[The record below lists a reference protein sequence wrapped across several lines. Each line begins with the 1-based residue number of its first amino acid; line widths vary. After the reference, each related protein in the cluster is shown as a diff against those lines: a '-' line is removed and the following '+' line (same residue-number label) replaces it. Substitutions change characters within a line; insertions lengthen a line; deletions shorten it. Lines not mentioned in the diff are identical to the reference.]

1 MQTTGRVKIGFSLRN
16 VPAWRHTFKMSAQR
30 PNQTEPEPR
39 PVSTLAGALWDEFE
53 AIHAKP
59 RAAATAQGP
68 DASLHAYYDA
78 ALETPQAALCLSGGG
93 IRSAAFSLGVLQAL
107 ARSKLLTSFHYLS
120 TVSGGGYIGGW
131 LLALLHERGFNAAKV
146 QCLLAADTAPP
157 ELDALRRYTDY
168 LAPHPGLAS
177 PDTWAGIILW
187 LRNVLVNWLIFF
199 PALFALAMLPNLY
212 RDILAAIGPGWS
224 LPLLLIALAGLGIGI
239 FNGVKHAPSHGFP
252 EATRRGLQTGFV
264 PWRVVVPLMLWSSLV
279 PLVAAPW
286 LRPVMP
292 SGAVSG
298 DMIPLL
304 GFIVM
309 ELGFLLAL
317 ATEGTEDRELLWHNF
332 GWWTLASLAATV
344 VLWVA
349 LCLGS
354 ARNVSIIAVLGPLA
368 VTLAHLVQ
376 SLVYVA
382 LRTEAFRGDLDREWL
397 ARLSGEKVMPALLWA
412 GFAAI
417 CLFLPAW
424 VLDGWSTAFVPFV
437 MSAVGL
443 LTGPVAAYLGKIAP
457 DVPGAGVPGS
467 SYVPSLRVVINVIAA
482 VFGVVLF
489 MLLARLGTLLSDNDW
504 GGDVLLLIVAVLLA
518 LGCGGHINVNR
529 FSMHAVYR
537 NRLVR
542 AFLGSARPDRTPDGF
557 TDIDPKDNPRMA
569 DLQPPA
575 DNDGNAFPVEHP
587 AAKRAPRMLFPV
599 INATLNLVATRNTA
613 WTERK
618 GESFTITPARC
629 GGAYLHRR
637 EDQEAGLPVRGA
649 YVRTEAYAGHEKE
662 TGPDDKG
669 RGITLGTALTVSG
682 AAVSPSMGYNS
693 SPATAFL
700 MTLFNVRLGA
710 WLPNPAMASTR
721 QLLQAKPPNA
731 LLTLARELLGLTDDL
746 GNAVYLSDGGHFDNL
761 GLYEMVRRRCRY
773 IIVVDAGEDG
783 KAWFEDL
790 GNAIRKARI
799 DFDVKIDFDP
809 PVGIGSRDK
818 PATPFRSFACATIHY
833 PESKTTGRLIYLKPS
848 DPPDMPMDVRSY
860 FNAHPN
866 FPHDSTVDQFFTESE
881 FESYRQLGETE
892 ALKLI
897 SGDAGLEAFFA
908 AADKWLRQSGNA
920 KGCGEEPKTSRR
932 GTVADPEKQQNAVN
946 AEGNFP

>member
-1 MQTTGRVKIGFSLRN
+1 
-16 VPAWRHTFKMSAQR
+16 MSAQR
-30 PNQTEPEPR
+30 RNQVEPEPR

-59 RAAATAQGP
+59 RAAATRQGP
-68 DASLHAYYDA
+68 NASLHAYYSE
-78 ALETPQAALCLSGGG
+78 ALATPQAALCLSGGG

-107 ARSKLLTSFHYLS
+107 ARGKLLTSFHYLS

-131 LLALLHERGFNAAKV
+131 LLALLHERCCNAAKV
-146 QCLLAADTAPP
+146 QDLLAANTAAP

-177 PDTWAGIILW
+177 PDTWAGIMLW

-212 RDILAAIGPGWS
+212 RDILATIGPGWS
-224 LPLLLIALAGLGIGI
+224 SPLLLIALAGLGIGV
-239 FNGVKHAPSHGFP
+239 FNGVRYAPSHGFV
-252 EATRRGLQTGFV
+252 ETARWGLRSGFV
-264 PWRVVVPLMLWSSLV
+264 SWRVVLPLTLWTSLV
-279 PLVAAPW
+279 PLAAAPW
-286 LRPVMP
+286 LHPVMP
-292 SGAVSG
+292 SGGVSG
-298 DMIPLL
+298 DVIPLL

-309 ELGFLLAL
+309 ELSFLLAL
-317 ATEGTEDRELLWHNF
+317 ATEGTDDRKLLWHNF
-332 GWWTLASLAATV
+332 GWWTLASLTATV
-344 VLWVA
+344 VLWIA
-349 LCLGS
+349 LCLGI
-354 ARNVSIIAVLGPLA
+354 ARTISVIAVLGPLA
-368 VTLAHLVQ
+368 VTTAHLVQ

-397 ARLSGEKVMPALLWA
+397 ARLSAEKVIPALLWA
-412 GFAAI
+412 VFAAI

-437 MSAVGL
+437 VSAAGL
-443 LTGPVAAYLGKIAP
+443 LTGPLAAYLGKIAQ
-457 DVPGAGVPGS
+457 DVPGASAPDNASSNVP
-467 SYVPSLRVVINVIAA
+467 PLRVVITAIAA
-482 VFGVVLF
+482 VFGVALF
-489 MLLARLGTLLSDNDW
+489 MLLARLGTLLSGDDW
-504 GGDVLLLIVAVLLA
+504 RADWLLLIVAVLLA
-518 LGCGGHINVNR
+518 WGFGRHINVNR

-542 AFLGSARPDRTPDGF
+542 AFLGSARPERTPDGF

-575 DNDGNAFPVEHP
+575 RSDGKAPP
-587 AAKRAPRMLFPV
+587 IDSPDTKRLPRMLFPV
-599 INATLNLVATRNTA
+599 VNVTLNLVAGRNTA

-629 GGAYLHRR
+629 GGSYLHRR
-637 EDQEAGLPVRGA
+637 EDRVAGLPVRGA
-649 YVRTEAYAGHEKE
+649 YARTEAYAGNEKE
-662 TGPDDKG
+662 TGPDDPG
-669 RGITLGTALTVSG
+669 RGITLGTAITLSG

-721 QLLQAKPPNA
+721 QLLRAKPPNA

-746 GNAVYLSDGGHFDNL
+746 GKAVYLSDGGHFDNL

-773 IIVVDAGEDG
+773 IVVVDAGADG

-799 DFDVKIDFDP
+799 DFDVEIEFDP

-818 PATPFRSFACATIHY
+818 PVSPFRSFACATIHY

-860 FNAHPN
+860 FNAHPR
-866 FPHDSTVDQFFTESE
+866 FPHDSTAEQFFTESE

-892 ALKLI
+892 ALKLV
-897 SGDAGLEAFFA
+897 GA
-908 AADKWLRQSGNA
+908 AANLGACFDAADQLLRQPDKA
-920 KGCGEEPKTSRR
+920 KACGEQLK
-932 GTVADPEKQQNAVN
+932 A
-946 AEGNFP
+946 

>member
-1 MQTTGRVKIGFSLRN
+1 
-16 VPAWRHTFKMSAQR
+16 MSARR
-30 PNQTEPEPR
+30 PKQAEPELR

-68 DASLHAYYDA
+68 DASLHAYYSA
-78 ALETPQAALCLSGGG
+78 ALATPQAALCLSGGG

-120 TVSGGGYIGGW
+120 TVSGGGYVGGW
-131 LLALLHERGFNAAKV
+131 LSALLHERGCDAAKV
-146 QCLLAADTAPP
+146 QDLLAADIAPP
-157 ELDALRRYTDY
+157 ELDALRRYTNF
-168 LAPHPGLAS
+168 LAPHPGLTS
-177 PDTWAGIILW
+177 PDTWAGITLW

-199 PALFALAMLPNLY
+199 PALLALAMLPNLY
-212 RDILAAIGPGWS
+212 RDILARIGPNWGW
-224 LPLLLIALAGLGIGI
+224 PLLLIALAGLGIGV
-239 FNGVKHAPSHGFP
+239 FNGVRHAPSHGFP
-252 EATRRGLQTGFV
+252 EATRRGLRTSFV
-264 PWRVVVPLMLWSSLV
+264 PWRVVAPLMLWSSLV
-279 PLVAAPW
+279 PLAAAPW
-286 LRPVMP
+286 LRLVMP
-292 SGAVSG
+292 TGAVSG
-298 DMIPLL
+298 DVIPML

-309 ELGFLLAL
+309 ELAFLLAL
-317 ATEGTEDRELLWHNF
+317 ATEDTADRELLRHNF

-344 VLWVA
+344 VLWIA
-349 LCLGS
+349 LCLGT
-354 ARNVSIIAVLGPLA
+354 ARDISIIAVLGPLA
-368 VTLAHLVQ
+368 VTITHLVQ

-397 ARLSGEKVMPALLWA
+397 ARLSAEKVIPALLWA
-412 GFAAI
+412 VFAAI
-417 CLFLPAW
+417 CLFLPRWA
-424 VLDGWSTAFVPFV
+424 LQGWRTAFAPSA

-443 LTGPVAAYLGKIAP
+443 LSGPLAAYLGKIDQ
-457 DVPGAGVPGS
+457 DVPRASVTGTAS
-467 SYVPSLRVVINVIAA
+467 SYVPPLRVMINVIAA
-482 VFGVVLF
+482 VFGIVLF
-489 MLLARLGTLLSDNDW
+489 MLLARLGTLLSNNDW
-504 GGDVLLLIVAVLLA
+504 RTDWLLLIIAASLA
-518 LGCGGHINVNR
+518 WGCGKHINVNR

-575 DNDGNAFPVEHP
+575 YSDGKPSPTDPP
-587 AAKRAPRMLFPV
+587 AAKRAPRVLFPV
-599 INATLNLVATRNTA
+599 VNVTLNLVAGRNTA

-618 GESFTITPARC
+618 GESFTITPVRC

-637 EDQEAGLPVRGA
+637 EDQAAGLPVRGA
-649 YVRTEAYAGHEKE
+649 YARTEAYAGKEKE
-662 TGPDDKG
+662 TGPDDHG
-669 RGITLGTALTVSG
+669 RGITLGTAITVSG

-710 WLPNPAMASTR
+710 WLPNPAMAWTG

-731 LLTLARELLGLTDDL
+731 LVTLARELLGLTDDL
-746 GNAVYLSDGGHFDNL
+746 GNAVYLSDGGHFENL
-761 GLYEMVRRRCRY
+761 GVYEMLRRRCRY
-773 IIVVDAGEDG
+773 IVVVDAGEDS

-799 DFDVKIDFDP
+799 DFNVEIDFDP

-818 PATPFRSFACATIHY
+818 PSTPFRSFACAIIRY
-833 PESKTTGRLIYLKPS
+833 PESQTTGRLIYLKPCA
-848 DPPDMPMDVRSY
+848 PPDMPMDVRSY

-866 FPHDSTVDQFFTESE
+866 FPHDSTAEQFFTESE
-881 FESYRQLGETE
+881 FESYRQLGQTE

-897 SGDAGLEAFFA
+897 RGAATLEACFD
-908 AADKWLRQSGNA
+908 AADKRLRQPTNA
-920 KGCGEEPKTSRR
+920 KDFGERLR
-932 GTVADPEKQQNAVN
+932 A
-946 AEGNFP
+946 